1 MEFFVLILG
10 WNYLYSHGKLKAM
23 HSICHMET
31 LNCMVKT
38 INYKMKVIHC
48 KMKTLLHTQ
57 SEYNVLK
64 YKVNEATLL
73 PLLLKTKITA
83 TKALDGSKKNFK
95 LWRQL
100 NYTFIRK

>member
-1 MEFFVLILG
+1 MKLIILPWQTKG
-10 WNYLYSHGKLKAM
+10 NA
-23 HSICHMET
+23 

-83 TKALDGSKKNFK
+83 TKALDGKNS
-95 LWRQL
+95 
-100 NYTFIRK
+100 

>member
-1 MEFFVLILG
+1 MKLIILPWQTKG
-10 WNYLYSHGKLKAM
+10 NA
-23 HSICHMET
+23 

-83 TKALDGSKKNFK
+83 TKALDGKKYFFYSRTK
-95 LWRQL
+95 
-100 NYTFIRK
+100 